1 MRAIR
6 IAALAVSALLLYGC
20 ETTRQQADIGF
31 QPPKGNYRV
40 IVMQPDVTAGLLTA
54 GGIVEPRE
62 DWTNA
67 ARDNVVKAV
76 EARET
81 QHGAVVK
88 IAATNQDTGWDPG
101 ASEDLIL
108 LHRAVGTAIVMHK
121 YGLQPLPTKQNHFDW
136 TLGEQAVAFGAATH
150 YDYALFL
157 SAQDSFSSGGRVALQ
172 AAGFL
177 GCLVGVCVGVPGGQQ
192 VAFASLVDLKTGSV
206 VWFNV
211 LTSGI
216 GDIRTPEGANQMVGK
231 LLEKLTSE
239 SSPAKQA
246 SHTHT

>member
-1 MRAIR
+1 MNAIR
-6 IAALAVSALLLYGC
+6 LAALAVGALLLAGC
-20 ETTRQQADIGF
+20 ETTRQQSETSF

-54 GGIVEPRE
+54 GGVVEPRE
-62 DWTNA
+62 DWTNQ

-81 QHGAVVK
+81 QHGALVK
-88 IAATNQDTGWDPG
+88 IAATAQDAGWEPG
-101 ASEDLIL
+101 PTEDLIL
-108 LHRAVGTAIVMHK
+108 LHRAVGTAIMMHK
-121 YGLQPLPTKQNHFDW
+121 YGQQPLPTKKDHFDW

-157 SAQDSFSSGGRVALQ
+157 HAEDSFSSGGRKAMQ

-177 GCLVGVCVGVPGGQQ
+177 GCLVGVCVAVSGGQE

-211 LTSGI
+211 LASGI
-216 GDIRTPEGANQMVGK
+216 GDIRSPEGANEMVGK
-231 LLEKLTSE
+231 LLEKLISE
-239 SSPAKQA
+239 PTQQAKSP
-246 SHTHT
+246 HT